1 MNSARSDLADT
12 VPTHVPTGGPAAAKT
27 GQDLAATLPA
37 GVTPAADPQDHI
49 VTQPMESRRRSDA
62 QDLHATIPMGQRP
75 VGAGQDLMATVPMTG
90 AAAQRQRT
98 GPGDHQDQEQT
109 QLQISTPT
117 PDPDA
122 TVMAGGATSGRATV
136 GSTGTG
142 SSGTRSATQ
151 LGGTQMGGTLSRTGT
166 RLGRTRHNAKLA
178 GNDQQL
184 DEKLQLSR
192 GSVLAD
198 MGTILTN
205 ATGGGQVPKGLQKL
219 IDDQGTEGRYH
230 VNRPLAAGGMGAVL
244 HIADNDFR
252 RAAAMKVIHGRF
264 AHDPQ
269 ALERFLAEAQVT
281 AQLEHPNIVPI
292 HDMGVM
298 SDGTLY
304 FTMKLIEGMSLGD
317 AVKLLRIH
325 KGLITEDDY
334 LTEKLRKEGQK
345 KPGERKN
352 EAQIRADFAEDKA
365 KAAELAAR
373 FTVDEILH
381 VFLKVLDGCG
391 FAHAKGVVH
400 RDIKPDNIMLGGHGE
415 VLVVDWGIAKVL
427 VGADAGSDL
436 VKQVQSEVV
445 SVRDAEALSATMAG
459 SAMGTIFYMPP
470 EQATGDLEQITAR
483 SDIYALGATLYELL
497 SLERSLK
504 SSSIPEMIVAITC
517 GEIVPLDTVAP
528 HLPKDLVA
536 IIHRS
541 MALTPANR
549 YATCDA
555 FAEDIRR
562 FLAGQAVEA
571 RKRSIGELLAAWVKQ
586 HKVKLITGT
595 VGVVLV
601 SGAIGGTLAAQQAER
616 QSRAAGLVAKART
629 VITAAAID
637 PAALEQAKKDID
649 VAAELDAAAAGLGEV
664 QRAVGVAM
672 KNAKDEAAR
681 TAALV
686 RAKALAE
693 EAAILATANK
703 LTEADQK
710 FTSALEIDPSNKDW
724 DAARQRVR
732 DALADSNRK
741 AQVTEAN
748 RLRAAGDAL
757 VAEARRLNLVDTK
770 VADLVQQALEQ
781 FALSEKV
788 GVAVAGTGE
797 ARVAAK
803 ELLESHRAA
812 VRTREAANKAIAAK
826 KAATEALASERFD
839 EAKAQVALAL
849 DAVPGDADTLALRDR
864 VLLATEAAAAKR
876 KAAEAATACAAA
888 TAKGRTALAAG
899 DVEAARTAVEQALT
913 YAPGDRDAITLQV
926 DVAKAVADRARVARR
941 VDAAKNSDARLT
953 EAKAQLATMLGFAK
967 TATEAQ
973 ARADDLAVK
982 LANESPAKKGALW
995 EALRQ
1000 AQAAR
1005 SQLAEQWALCE
1016 ASAANAIAFLAD
1028 FPEESVR
1035 IAGAKALLADLYHG
1049 RLLDAR
1055 ANHNLPEI
1063 AAFTNLL
1070 KRVDDGRYAKDLT
1083 FQVSL
1088 TVNAPAGTRISAVPV
1103 VEGDDTR
1110 LTARGQAVTIT
1121 PGTAVELLGGAWELR
1136 WNEAIATVVLD
1147 GRAATVIDLPGEA
1160 PKVPGQVLRWVPPQ
1174 GSLPAFWLAETE
1186 VTLAQYGDFLN
1197 APEQIAPIRK
1207 ATKENMERGDGLM
1220 TVIPPRVPL
1229 TVTNGKQVPMH
1240 FKTTAPGG
1248 NVDQA
1253 RLVVIGDDSLPVTN
1267 ISRDDVETYCAWLSK
1282 TAGVT
1287 VRLPVAAERSAAATG
1302 GDNRR
1307 IWPWGAH
1314 FDGQFTA
1321 SAEAGWRTIP
1331 STTASGDIGP
1341 FGHRHLAGLVR
1352 EWLGDRNDAAHP
1364 RAAGVHG
1371 ALIAG
1376 GSWGDDNPLTF
1387 RSDYAESVDAAYVGQ
1402 QIGFRILV
1410 PVK

>member
-1 MNSARSDLADT
+1 MTSPSKDLADT
-12 VPTHVPTGGPAAAKT
+12 VPTHVPAQGSRSEG
-27 GQDLAATLPA
+27 LAATLPLSTSSP
-37 GVTPAADPQDHI
+37 G
-49 VTQPMESRRRSDA
+49 RDA
-62 QDLHATIPMGQRP
+62 QDLA
-75 VGAGQDLMATVPMTG
+75 ATVPMTG
-90 AAAQRQRT
+90 AAAARQVQRQ
-98 GPGDHQDQEQT
+98 GDVQDQEQT
-109 QLQISTPT
+109 QLQITTPT
-117 PDPDA
+117 HDPDA
-122 TVMAGGATSGRATV
+122 TVVSGPGQESRLQGTAAATGAGTRNA
-136 GSTGTG
+136 TGTA
-142 SSGTRSATQ
+142 SGTRSTT

-166 RLGRTRHNAKLA
+166 RMGRTRYNAKLA

-198 MGTILTN
+198 MGTILTQ
-205 ATGGGQVPKGLQKL
+205 ASGGSQVPKGLQKL

-317 AVKLLRIH
+317 AVKMLRIH
-325 KGLITEDDY
+325 RGLITEDDY
-334 LTEKLRKEGQK
+334 LSDKLRKESQK
-345 KPGERKN
+345 KPEERKD
-352 EAQIRADFAEDKA
+352 ETRIRADFVDEKA

-373 FTVDEILH
+373 FTVDEIVH
-381 VFLKVLDGCG
+381 IFLKVLDGCS
-391 FAHAKGVVH
+391 FAHSKGVVH

-427 VGADAGSDL
+427 ANADAASDL
-436 VKQVQSEVV
+436 VKKVQADIV

-470 EQATGDLEQITAR
+470 EQATGDLDQITAR

-497 SLERSLK
+497 SLERCLK
-504 SSSIPEMIVAITC
+504 PSSIAEMIVAITC
-517 GEIVPLDTVAP
+517 GDFVPLDKAAP
-528 HLPKDLVA
+528 ELPKDLVA

-541 MALTPANR
+541 MALTPEKR

-555 FAEDIRR
+555 FAEDLRR

-571 RKRSIGELLAAWVKQ
+571 RKRGVGELLAAWVKQ
-586 HKVKLITGT
+586 HQVKLITGA

-601 SGAIGGTLAAQQAER
+601 SGAIGGTMAALKAQDQGRAATLVAQARATVTASTNDLEALKKAQTDVTLAA
-616 QSRAAGLVAKART
+616 
-629 VITAAAID
+629 D
-637 PAALEQAKKDID
+637 
-649 VAAELDAAAAGLGEV
+649 LDAASPGLGEV
-664 QRAVGVAM
+664 QAAVGAAIGVLE
-672 KNAKDEAAR
+672 KQRKDDDIR
-681 TAALV
+681 TANLV
-686 RAKALAE
+686 KAKALAE
-693 EAAILATANK
+693 EATALASADK

-710 FTSALEIDPSNKDW
+710 FTSALEIDPSNKTW

-732 DALADSNRK
+732 DALADTRKK
-741 AQVTEAN
+741 AQVAEAN
-748 RLRAAGDAL
+748 RVRSAGDAL
-757 VAEARRLNLVDTK
+757 VAKARLLNQVDPAVT
-770 VADLVQQALEQ
+770 DLVQQALEQ
-781 FALSEKV
+781 FALSEKD
-788 GVAVAGTGE
+788 GVAIPGTGE

-812 VRTREAANKAIAAK
+812 VRTREAATKAIAAK
-826 KAATEALASERFD
+826 KAATEALTGERFD

-849 DAVPGDADTLALRDR
+849 DAVPGDADTLVLRDR

-876 KAAEAATACAAA
+876 KATEAAAACAAA
-888 TAKGRTALAAG
+888 TAKGRAALAAG
-899 DVEAARTAVEQALT
+899 DIEAARTAVEQALT
-913 YAPGDRDAITLQV
+913 HAPGDRDAITLQV
-926 DVAKAVADRARVARR
+926 EVAKAVADRARVARR
-941 VDAAKNSDARLT
+941 VDAAKNSDARLV

-967 TATEAQ
+967 VATEAQ
-973 ARADDLAVK
+973 ARADDLSVR
-982 LANESPAKKGALW
+982 LASEPPAKKAALW

-1000 AQAAR
+1000 AQTAR

-1028 FPEESVR
+1028 FPEETAR
-1035 IAGAKALLADLYHG
+1035 LANAKALLADLYHG

-1070 KRVDDGRYAKDLT
+1070 KRVDDGRYAKDLA

-1110 LTARGQAVTIT
+1110 LTARGQAVAIT
-1121 PGTAVELLGGAWELR
+1121 PGTAVDLPGGAWELR
-1136 WNEAIATVVLD
+1136 WNGAITTIVLD
-1147 GRAATVIDLPGEA
+1147 GRAATVIDLPGAA
-1160 PKVPGQVLRWVPPQ
+1160 PKVPGQVLHWVPPI
-1174 GSLPAFWLAETE
+1174 GGLPAFWLAETE
-1186 VTLAQYGDFLN
+1186 VTLAQYGEFLN
-1197 APEQIAPIRK
+1197 APEQIEPIRA
-1207 ATKENMERGDGLM
+1207 ATKANLERGDGLM
-1220 TVIPPRVPL
+1220 TVIPPRAPL
-1229 TVTNGKQVPMH
+1229 TMTEGRQTIIHYKIVTV
-1240 FKTTAPGG
+1240 GG
-1248 NVDQA
+1248 DIAQA
-1253 RLVVIGDDSLPVTN
+1253 RLKITGDDTLPITH
-1267 ISRDDVETYCAWLSK
+1267 ISRDDAEAFCAWLSK
-1282 TAGVT
+1282 TTGVAI
-1287 VRLPVAAERSAAATG
+1287 RLPLAAERTAAASG

-1307 IWPWGAH
+1307 LWPWGAH
-1314 FDGQFTA
+1314 FDGQFAA
-1321 SAEAGWRTIP
+1321 SAAAGWRTIP
-1331 STTASGDIGP
+1331 STGASGDVGP

-1352 EWLGDRNDAAHP
+1352 EWLGDRNDATHP

-1371 ALIAG
+1371 ALIGG
-1376 GSWGDDNPLTF
+1376 GSWGDDNPVTF
-1387 RSDYAESVDAAYVGQ
+1387 RSDYAESVDAAYAGQ
-1402 QIGFRILV
+1402 QIGFRLLV